1 MTEVTEYRDL
11 YIQHFPNAVFFFF
24 FCAFRN
30 NPAFF
35 IRGPSQKIL
44 VMTLRWEPPLTTG
57 KRWLSLTAQHTQ
69 QDTGGLKH
77 QSLVCYKQV

>member
-11 YIQHFPNAVFFFF
+11 YIQHFPNAVFFF

-44 VMTLRWEPPLTTG
+44 VMTLR
-57 KRWLSLTAQHTQ
+57 
-69 QDTGGLKH
+69 
-77 QSLVCYKQV
+77 